1 MHEIPSTILIATKNR
16 GKVAEI
22 GDLVKG
28 LPVNFLSLADLPNA
42 PDVIEDGA
50 TFEENALK
58 KARVI
63 AKATGMVTLADDS
76 GICVDALDGRPG
88 VFSARYAGKDA
99 TDAEKCALILE
110 EMQDVPAERR
120 SARFVCVIALAT
132 PDGAERLFHGVCEGR
147 ITFEPRGKQGFGYDP
162 IFYDEEAGRTFAE
175 MGRETKNRISHRG
188 KALRQFAEYLR
199 GKVESHSNG

>member
-22 GDLVKG
+22 GDLVKD
-28 LPVNFLSLADLPNA
+28 LPVNFLSLADVPNP

-76 GICVDALDGRPG
+76 GLCVDALDGRPG
-88 VFSARYAGKDA
+88 VFSARYAGEPA
-99 TDAEKCALILE
+99 TDAEKCDLILE

-120 SARFVCVIALAT
+120 SARFVCVIAVAT
-132 PDGAERLFHGVCEGR
+132 PEGAEQLFHGVCEGR

-175 MGRETKNRISHRG
+175 MERETKNRISHRG
-188 KALRQFAEYLR
+188 KALRKFAEYLR
-199 GKVESHSNG
+199 GQIAARSSE